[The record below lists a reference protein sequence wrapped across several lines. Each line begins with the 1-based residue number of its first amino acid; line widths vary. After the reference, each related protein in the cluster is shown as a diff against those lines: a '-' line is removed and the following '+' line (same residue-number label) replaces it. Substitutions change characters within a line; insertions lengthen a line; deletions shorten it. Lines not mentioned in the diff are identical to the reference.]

1 MNLENPITPNNE
13 NEIKESKQEI
23 LLKEVKA
30 LSNELYEKDID
41 KKMSDIKQQMDQMGD
56 VYENEDYYKLQEEL
70 ENLESQKNI
79 DHEELYIGEG
89 EIRYEEIEEKISI
102 NYEQIDK
109 LKTDYV
115 QKLEMQ
121 MSKMDAYD
129 DENYYKLQEELDRIK
144 ELKSEDLYNLSK
156 KSFDLNI
163 EDETVKEIMNKSA
176 EINALFEESKD
187 LVQELKKD
195 QLAYMIKK
203 LEFKYEV
210 AKALEEKEQAQENTN
225 DLLKEETE
233 EVSAIEEVNPEKEE
247 TGIYEVEDTDLDNIK
262 EAESLNTWEIK
273 GSDEPEKDFSTIH
286 EVEDTNL
293 DNVKEGESL
302 EIQEI
307 ESILED
313 ISHRLGRKKEVP
325 IKYEDLDVS
334 VEVPDD
340 FAKKTAEAL
349 EEINKDK
356 ESLSPEKQKLFDRL
370 KKDKAFEKKILIAAI
385 ATGLA
390 VWVPLASIAMGGGL
404 FGFGAGLSIP
414 VLEAVGL
421 AAHSVA
427 IGGPLGAVSIFAAT
441 HIGLNKIFKDKQ
453 NEGGDIKDKIKETE
467 DIVNNISSEDMAKL
481 EEIIKKNKI

>member
-1 MNLENPITPNNE
+1 
-13 NEIKESKQEI
+13 
-23 LLKEVKA
+23 
-30 LSNELYEKDID
+30 
-41 KKMSDIKQQMDQMGD
+41 MDQMGD

-70 ENLESQKNI
+70 ESLESQKNI
-79 DHEELYIGEG
+79 DHEELYVGEG
-89 EIRYEEIEEKISI
+89 EIRYKEIDEKIF
-102 NYEQIDK
+102 NNFDEIDK
-109 LKTDYV
+109 LKNDYV

-144 ELKSEDLYNLSK
+144 ELESKELYNLSK

-176 EINALFEESKD
+176 ETNSLFKESRD

-195 QLAYMIKK
+195 GELAYMRKK
-203 LEFKYEV
+203 LEFKYEE
-210 AKALEEKEQAQENTN
+210 AKALEEKERDHKD
-225 DLLKEETE
+225 DLLEEETE
-233 EVSAIEEVNPEKEE
+233 EVSAIEEVNPKKEE
-247 TGIYEVEDTDLDNIK
+247 TGIYEVEDIDLDNIK
-262 EAESLNTWEIK
+262 EGESLNTWEIK
-273 GSDEPEKDFSTIH
+273 GSDEPEKDFSTIY

-390 VWVPLASIAMGGGL
+390 LWVPLTSIAMGGGL